1 MLTKIQSSEAFKNL
15 DSTVDNCF
23 NFWLNVQNLQKSFC
37 TCKEIYKIN
46 VWKCFYLY
54 SSLTQLPVRLG
65 SELPNEGFALI
76 RNKLE
81 VSSSLP
87 DGKPML
93 SLLLDLASA
102 LNSSQNLER
111 FSLKFRGREAKTSE
125 LNSALLSSSESDYNK
140 GK

>member
-1 MLTKIQSSEAFKNL
+1 MCRKLEINIWNHQL
-15 DSTVDNCF
+15 
-23 NFWLNVQNLQKSFC
+23 LNK
-37 TCKEIYKIN
+37 
-46 VWKCFYLY
+46 Y
-54 SSLTQLPVRLG
+54 SLLTQLPVRLG

-81 VSSSLP
+81 VSSSLA

-111 FSLKFRGREAKTSE
+111 FSLKFRGKEAKTSE
-125 LNSALLSSSESDYNK
+125 LNSALLSSSESD
-140 GK
+140 